1 MFHATTP
8 RLCTTLLPT
17 TDHSR
22 GERLKQRRYD
32 VRHHV
37 SRNDA
42 TNMYDLITYN
52 LLLAGRSPHATTL
65 RFNGACFTQ
74 RRHDCVR
81 PYYLQLTTRGEIAS
95 YQNTT
100 RLNYL

>member
-8 RLCTTLLPT
+8 RICTTLLPT
-17 TDHSR
+17 TYYSR
-22 GERLKQRRYD
+22 GDRLMQRRYD
-32 VRHHV
+32 LMEHV

-74 RRHDCVR
+74 RRHEYVR

-95 YQNTT
+95 CNDATI
-100 RLNYL
+100 